1 MADFDLRQA
10 LDCSSKSDETEIHKS
25 FCFEMTDGKD
35 KTFSLV
41 EGLNLV
47 ISHNPK
53 TMQCVATLV
62 LAVNRMKKSL
72 SRCCELS
79 DKQLCSEIM
88 ASVVDETIV
97 KMEGNFTTEV
107 KQQTNKH
114 LCSVKLYTLSDTSQK
129 HLCQVDG
136 QSKLQAITLKG
147 GNHDKKANFKL
158 AQYINTSPGS
168 DRRLTVL
175 LSVMTKKGFQHISSS
190 LKDGKAV
197 LNLEV
202 SRNIYWRECRDLNM
216 KIGEDSHMDR
226 FHFYMKT
233 TGRGLTTFESV
244 ECRGWYIS
252 TSYEDERQPVEMCQ
266 QHTARRNFQFT
277 MNEL

>member
-10 LDCSSKSDETEIHKS
+10 LDGLSESDETEIKS

-47 ISHNPK
+47 VSHNPK

-158 AQYINTSPGS
+158 ARCIKPSPGP
-168 DRRLTVL
+168 DRRLPVL

-197 LNLEV
+197 LNLE
-202 SRNIYWRECRDLNM
+202 
-216 KIGEDSHMDR
+216 IGEDSHMDR

-233 TGRGLTTFESV
+233 TGSLTTFESV